1 MLGTEREPLTFVMVP
16 VPEELE
22 DAIQHRLFQLVLAD
36 AVDRWELPDLE
47 QFWAE
52 TSEDEARLLSALIP
66 GPGDADAPGLAE
78 LAEKLEMS
86 EDEVEGLIDSVNV
99 RAMEAGPR
107 SLVLEVPGVKVGN
120 HELPPSLVVP
130 RKASA
135 MLAEIID
142 RP

>member
-1 MLGTEREPLTFVMVP
+1 MLGTERDPLTFVMVP

-22 DAIQHRLFQLVLAD
+22 EAIQHRLFQLVLAD

-47 QFWAE
+47 QFYAGS
-52 TSEDEARLLSALIP
+52 SEDEARLLAALIP
-66 GPGDADAPGLAE
+66 GPGDAEAPGLAD

-86 EDEVEGLIDSVNV
+86 EDEIEALIDSVNG
-99 RAMEAGPR
+99 RAMEAGPP

-120 HELPPSLVVP
+120 HEQLPTLVVP